1 MGVDT
6 YFMTMYG
13 VKTDWTDEFSD
24 AYEDAYSDSDDNGAR
39 LPHVVMD
46 GMMGE
51 YVVFG
56 VSLLETES
64 MRWEAPSGFV
74 EVDINDLDKDRE
86 AYIKHFTE
94 TFPAFAHLVDKPWKV
109 ISFVHYS

>member
-6 YFMTMYG
+6 RFITMFG
-13 VKTDWTDEFSD
+13 VKIDWSDEFSD
-24 AYEDAYSDSDDNGAR
+24 AYEDAYAADDYNGSN
-39 LPHVVMD
+39 LPYVIMD

-51 YVVFG
+51 YMVFG
-56 VSLLETES
+56 EPLLETES

-74 EVDINDLDKDRE
+74 EVDVNELDKHRE
-86 AYIKHFTE
+86 MYIQKFGE
-94 TFPAFAHLVDKPWKV
+94 TFPDFAHIVDVPWKV

>member
-6 YFMTMYG
+6 RFMTMYG
-13 VKTDWTDEFSD
+13 VKTDWIDEFSD
-24 AYEDAYSDSDDNGAR
+24 AYEEAYSADGYHGAK

-51 YVVFG
+51 YMVFG
-56 VSLLETES
+56 ESILETES
-64 MRWEAPSGFV
+64 MRWEAPCGFV
-74 EVDINDLDKDRE
+74 EVDVNDLDKDRE